1 MSALTIKIKKGKSS
15 AFDRIMEMVDCF
27 EIVECKTHFKV
38 NIDNEQLA
46 IYHNLVSDVL
56 KELPLLR
63 KKRCSTCQ
71 NTALMS
77 GMTGLLTC
85 IYQAKNATFKRS
97 DF

>member
-1 MSALTIKIKKGKSS
+1 MSALTIKIKKGKSI

-56 KELPLLR
+56 KELPLLQEKEMFNVPKYGSNEWYDWIIDLHLSG
-63 KKRCSTCQ
+63 KKRH
-71 NTALMS
+71 
-77 GMTGLLTC
+77 
-85 IYQAKNATFKRS
+85 I
-97 DF
+97 